1 MESHIRR
8 FLNNLSFASIAI
20 ATLILIFLF
29 LQTPQT
35 CIPQNSPSKPH
46 LKFPKSSC
54 DSTPRELVSIDKKN
68 KRLWSS
74 NDWKKKLSSFI
85 NFFQS
90 IRNLGLLHNHTKFI
104 CVSAGAGP
112 EVMALSH
119 MGVHDVTGVELID
132 SPPLV
137 SRVDPHN
144 LPFFD
149 HVFDLAFTAHL
160 ALALFP
166 SRFVS
171 EMERA
176 VRPNG
181 VCVIVVEE
189 CEVAKLFA
197 DAGVICIASVISP
210 YRRDRDVCRAILP
223 DGYFIEVFMDVP
235 FEVCEARDAKGLYKL
250 ARAGKIKV

>member
-1 MESHIRR
+1 MERHIRR
-8 FLNNLSFASIAI
+8 FLNKLSFASITI
-20 ATLILIFLF
+20 ATLILILIFLF

-35 CIPQNSPSKPH
+35 SIPPNSPSKPH
-46 LKFPKSSC
+46 LKFQKSSC

-90 IRNLGLLHNHTKFI
+90 IRDLGLLHNHTKFI

-119 MGVHDVTGVELID
+119 MGVHDVTSVELID

-137 SRVDPHN
+137 SCADPHN
-144 LPFFD
+144 FPFFD

-160 ALALFP
+160 AEALFP

-171 EMERA
+171 EMERV

-189 CEVAKLFA
+189 CGDYEVKEIVGLFMKSQF
-197 DAGVICIASVISP
+197 VNSINVT
-210 YRRDRDVCRAILP
+210 LT
-223 DGYFIEVFMDVP
+223 
-235 FEVCEARDAKGLYKL
+235 GLK
-250 ARAGKIKV
+250 

>member
-1 MESHIRR
+1 MERHVRL
-8 FLNNLSFASIAI
+8 FLNKLSFASIAI
-20 ATLILIFLF
+20 ATLTFIFLF

-35 CIPQNSPSKPH
+35 CVPPNSPSKPH

-68 KRLWSS
+68 KRLWST
-74 NDWKKKLSSFI
+74 NDWQKKLSSFI
-85 NFFQS
+85 QFFHA
-90 IRNLGLLHNHTKFI
+90 IRDLGLLHNHTKVI
-104 CVSAGAGP
+104 CVSAGAGH
-112 EVMALSH
+112 EVMALSR
-119 MGVHDVTGVELID
+119 MGVLDVTGVELVD

-137 SRVDPHN
+137 SRADPHN

-160 ALALFP
+160 AEALFP

-176 VRPNG
+176 VRPDG

-189 CEVAKLFA
+189 CGDDEVRDIVGLFMKSQFV
-197 DAGVICIASVISP
+197 DSINVTLTGLKMT
-210 YRRDRDVCRAILP
+210 RIL
-223 DGYFIEVFMDVP
+223 MK
-235 FEVCEARDAKGLYKL
+235 RNS
-250 ARAGKIKV
+250 

>member
-1 MESHIRR
+1 MERHIRR
-8 FLNNLSFASIAI
+8 FLNKLSFASIAI

-35 CIPQNSPSKPH
+35 CIPPNSPSKPH
-46 LKFPKSSC
+46 LKFLKSSY

-90 IRNLGLLHNHTKFI
+90 IRDLGLLHNHTKFI

-112 EVMALSH
+112 KVMALSH
-119 MGVHDVTGVELID
+119 MGVHDVTG
-132 SPPLV
+132 
-137 SRVDPHN
+137 
-144 LPFFD
+144 
-149 HVFDLAFTAHL
+149 
-160 ALALFP
+160 ALFP

-171 EMERA
+171 EMERV

-189 CEVAKLFA
+189 CGDYEIKEIVGLF
-197 DAGVICIASVISP
+197 
-210 YRRDRDVCRAILP
+210 
-223 DGYFIEVFMDVP
+223 M
-235 FEVCEARDAKGLYKL
+235 K
-250 ARAGKIKV
+250 

>member
-1 MESHIRR
+1 MERHIRR
-8 FLNNLSFASIAI
+8 FLNKLSFASIAN

-35 CIPQNSPSKPH
+35 CIPPNSPSKPH

-54 DSTPRELVSIDKKN
+54 NSIPRELVSIDKKN

-90 IRNLGLLHNHTKFI
+90 IRDLGLLHNHTKVI
-104 CVSAGAGP
+104 CVSTGAGH

-132 SPPLV
+132 LPPLV
-137 SRVDPHN
+137 SRADPHN
-144 LPFFD
+144 MPFFD

-160 ALALFP
+160 AEALFP

-189 CEVAKLFA
+189 CGDYEVKEIVGLFMKSRFVNSINVTLT
-197 DAGVICIASVISP
+197 GLKMT
-210 YRRDRDVCRAILP
+210 RIL
-223 DGYFIEVFMDVP
+223 MK
-235 FEVCEARDAKGLYKL
+235 RTS
-250 ARAGKIKV
+250 

>member
-1 MESHIRR
+1 MVLKEDEDEWMEKEACFCFILADRNQNSSIDKSTMERHIRH
-8 FLNNLSFASIAI
+8 FLNKLSFASIAI

-35 CIPQNSPSKPH
+35 CIPLNSPSKPH
-46 LKFPKSSC
+46 HKFPKSCC

-68 KRLWSS
+68 KC
-74 NDWKKKLSSFI
+74 
-85 NFFQS
+85 
-90 IRNLGLLHNHTKFI
+90 LLHNHTKVI
-104 CVSAGAGP
+104 CVSTGAGH

-137 SRVDPHN
+137 SRADPHN

-160 ALALFP
+160 AEALFP

-171 EMERA
+171 EMERD

-181 VCVIVVEE
+181 VCVIVVKE
-189 CEVAKLFA
+189 CGDYKVKEIVGLFMKSRF
-197 DAGVICIASVISP
+197 VNSINVT
-210 YRRDRDVCRAILP
+210 LT
-223 DGYFIEVFMDVP
+223 
-235 FEVCEARDAKGLYKL
+235 
-250 ARAGKIKV
+250 

>member
-171 EMERA
+171 KMERV
-176 VRPNG
+176 VRPKW
-181 VCVIVVEE
+181 

-210 YRRDRDVCRAILP
+210 YRRDRDACRAILP
-223 DGYFIEVFMDVP
+223 DGYFIEMFMDVP